1 MVTRGA
7 GRGRGWAVNRG
18 ADGGAGRDR
27 GWNAGRDRGGSA
39 GRGAVAVAAAVL
51 LAGCGSDGD
60 SARTDGAASGGS
72 GPSAPASPSVPAA
85 VAPAAKGGTVGAAGS
100 ACPLPVAFDVAA
112 EWQPKKVEP
121 VQDPD
126 LAELNELLKQG
137 PFTMACEIDAKP
149 AGQIGFL
156 RVWTGGAGAGQGG
169 DVKGGGAAPRAALE
183 SFVTADDDAPSS
195 AVYRDVRVGADGAA
209 SATEVTYV
217 VTSALLGERKP
228 VRALAVATPRGPV
241 VLELGGMDG
250 EEHTAMLPAWELAK
264 RSLTA
269 AGG

>member
-7 GRGRGWAVNRG
+7 GRGVGRGV
-18 ADGGAGRDR
+18 
-27 GWNAGRDRGGSA
+27 
-39 GRGAVAVAAAVL
+39 GRGALAVAAAVL
-51 LAGCGSDGD
+51 LAGCGSGGE
-60 SARTDGAASGGS
+60 SARTDGAASGGP
-72 GPSAPASPSVPAA
+72 GPSASASSSAPAA

-112 EWQPKKVEP
+112 GWQPKKVEP
-121 VQDPD
+121 VDDPD

-149 AGQIGFL
+149 AGRIGFL
-156 RVWTGGAGAGQGG
+156 RVWTGEGKAGAGQGG
-169 DVKGGGAAPRAALE
+169 DGKGGGAAPRAALE
-183 SFVTADDDAPSS
+183 SFVTADDDSPGS
-195 AVYRDVRVGADGAA
+195 AAYRDVRVGPDGAA

-217 VTSALLGERKP
+217 VTSALLDERKP

-241 VLELGGMDG
+241 VLELSGMDG

>member
-121 VQDPD
+121 VEDPD

-156 RVWTGGAGAGQGG
+156 RVWTGGGGTGQGG